1 MVLWD
6 KVKLQTETLWRLLC
20 VYLERASAQLG
31 WLVLKIGLTDT
42 GLFSLSVKVRVDWC
56 EVVVV
61 CLLPSVWDVWLD
73 SARQNNARRFPAT
86 DRCVKAESALETQP
100 CHLRH
105 ATVSFPLTSSGS
117 EMSLLFNSKE
127 SSSFSRIFKCFLLL
141 DWLKKSTEIS
151 RTFFFLFLFQQ
162 EEQ

>member
-1 MVLWD
+1 MCLFG
-6 KVKLQTETLWRLLC
+6 ESLC
-20 VYLERASAQLG
+20 SVRTAWIKNIAR
-31 WLVLKIGLTDT
+31 LTDT
-42 GLFSLSVKVRVDWC
+42 SPFSLSVKVRVDWC

-117 EMSLLFNSKE
+117 EMSLLFDSKE

-141 DWLKKSTEIS
+141 DWLKKINWNFKNIQIFFVFSKKNNHIFDILSYQST
-151 RTFFFLFLFQQ
+151 T
-162 EEQ
+162 